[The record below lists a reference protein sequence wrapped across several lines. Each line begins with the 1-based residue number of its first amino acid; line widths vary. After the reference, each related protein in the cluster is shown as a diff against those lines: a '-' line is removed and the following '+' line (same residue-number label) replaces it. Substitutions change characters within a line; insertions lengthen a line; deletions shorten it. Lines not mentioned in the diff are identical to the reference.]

1 MSESSCNQF
10 FTVEKVSVIVL
21 RTSLPNKEWIR
32 KYMVHFRTGNHCGLT
47 QCVHVVSFSS
57 QQGMKANNAGILAP
71 IITLQTDLTRWT
83 PFQWQIGGR
92 GGCWAIL
99 LGYKALND
107 GLYLLFQAH
116 LSLTLYI
123 FHGPATDN
131 PNNLCIHGTSA
142 FTLIIHEFD
151 FWSQDTLFPRCFS
164 AVL

>member
-1 MSESSCNQF
+1 MRIPTILPHSPALRMLGKHKILCITTQGP
-10 FTVEKVSVIVL
+10 FTS
-21 RTSLPNKEWIR
+21 
-32 KYMVHFRTGNHCGLT
+32 
-47 QCVHVVSFSS
+47 
-57 QQGMKANNAGILAP
+57 
-71 IITLQTDLTRWT
+71 TLQTDLTRWT

>member
-1 MSESSCNQF
+1 VIRIPTILPHSPALRMLGKHKILCIITQSP
-10 FTVEKVSVIVL
+10 FTS
-21 RTSLPNKEWIR
+21 
-32 KYMVHFRTGNHCGLT
+32 
-47 QCVHVVSFSS
+47 
-57 QQGMKANNAGILAP
+57 
-71 IITLQTDLTRWT
+71 TLQTDLTRWT
-83 PFQWQIGGR
+83 HFQWQIGGR
-92 GGCWAIL
+92 GGCGAIL

-123 FHGPATDN
+123 FCGPATDN

-164 AVL
+164 AML